1 MENQTIERTILS
13 NLINNEEFARKVLPF
28 IKADYFDVK
37 EERIIFDEIQNFVDK
52 YNKPS
57 THTALEIEVSNRKDL
72 NEIEHKKI
80 VDIIKT
86 LKPESIDFDWLV
98 DTTEK
103 FCKDKA
109 IYNAIVEGVGII
121 DGKSKDKSPDAI
133 PEILTEALA
142 VSFDNSV
149 GHDYL
154 EDSESRYNFYHHKEE
169 RIPFDLDFFN
179 KITKGGLP
187 PKTLNI
193 ALAGTGVGKSLF
205 MCHQAANCLSQGE
218 NVLYI
223 TLEMAEERIAERID
237 ANMMNIS
244 IPDLHELPKKMFN
257 DKITKGGLPPKT
269 LNIALAGTGVGK
281 SLFMC
286 HQAANCLSQGK
297 NVLYI
302 TLEMAEERIA
312 ERIDANMMNISIPD
326 LHDLPKKMFNDKIA
340 KLQKKAKGKLII
352 KEYPTASAHSGHF
365 RGLLKE
371 LAIKKSFKPDIIF
384 IDYLN
389 ICASSRFRAG
399 SSMNS
404 YTIIKSIAEELR
416 GLAVETNVPIM
427 SATQTTR
434 SGFSNTDV
442 GLEDTSESFGLPATA
457 DLMFALISTE
467 ELEELNQICVKQLKN
482 RYNDPTMNKRFIIGI
497 VRNKMKLFDV

>member
-1 MENQTIERTILS
+1 MVQENNLNQTIERTALT
-13 NLINNEEFARKVLPF
+13 NLICNEDYARKVLPF
-28 IKADYFDVK
+28 IKSTYFDER
-37 EERIIFDEIQNFVDK
+37 EEQIIFEEISNFVDK
-52 YNKPS
+52 YQKIPTQTS
-57 THTALEIEVSNRKDL
+57 LEIEVGERKDL
-72 NEIEHKKI
+72 NETEHKKI

-86 LKPESIDFDWLV
+86 LNPMEVDFDWLV
-98 DTTEK
+98 DHTEK

-109 IYNAIVEGVGII
+109 IYNAIVDGIKII
-121 DGKSKDKSPDAI
+121 DGKDSKRKPDAI
-133 PEILTEALA
+133 PEILTDALS

-149 GHDYL
+149 GHDYI
-154 EDSESRYNFYHHKEE
+154 EDAESRFDYYHRVEE

-205 MCHQAANCLSQGE
+205 MCH
-218 NVLYI
+218 
-223 TLEMAEERIAERID
+223 M
-237 ANMMNIS
+237 
-244 IPDLHELPKKMFN
+244 
-257 DKITKGGLPPKT
+257 
-269 LNIALAGTGVGK
+269 
-281 SLFMC
+281 
-286 HQAANCLSQGK
+286 AANCLSQGK

-312 ERIDANMMNISIPD
+312 ERIDANLMNISMED
-326 LHDLPKKMFNDKIA
+326 LQSLAKQMFTDKMSKITKKT
-340 KLQKKAKGKLII
+340 KGKLIV
-352 KEYPTASAHSGHF
+352 KEYPTATAHSSHF
-365 RGLLKE
+365 RGLIKE
-371 LAIKKSFKPDIIF
+371 LAIKKSFRPDIMF

-389 ICASSRFRAG
+389 ICASSRFKGAQNV
-399 SSMNS
+399 NS
-404 YTIIKSIAEELR
+404 YMYVKAIAEELR

-434 SGFSNTDV
+434 SGFVSTDV

-482 RYNDPTMNKRFIIGI
+482 RYNDPTMNKRFVIGI
-497 VRNKMKLFDV
+497 DRAKMRLYDVEVDAQQDLVNSGQDNGPVFDNTSFGSKSYDKFSKLKV